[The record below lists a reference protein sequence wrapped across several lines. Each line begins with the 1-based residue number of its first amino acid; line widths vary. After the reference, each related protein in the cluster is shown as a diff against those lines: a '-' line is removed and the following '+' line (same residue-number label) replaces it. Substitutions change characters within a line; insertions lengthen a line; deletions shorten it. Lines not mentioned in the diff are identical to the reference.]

1 MNLQLR
7 LQLFTIIVPLRP
19 SYYEQE
25 KRGFMPR
32 KTMLL
37 LVLSALLLTMC
48 RFYSQSERVTPLEG
62 LSCQG
67 YKDYFEQ
74 GLRISSGLECYYT
87 CPNGVIAGPL
97 DFEAD
102 PALSFSKSDLN
113 RMHCS
118 ADSQS
123 TRTAPSVSPS
133 PTLAA
138 SPTQAASPTLSSIA
152 NAEASPTAIVTTASQ
167 PSLLT
172 GQVTM
177 CDTGVRLIS
186 FRIVIPAPDITGKT
200 LAVQISNQE
209 TSCAINA
216 TNPSLLTCTIPP
228 SVVFPAR
235 VVASLDGAIV
245 NDFIYDGLGC
255 AELSPP
261 LATTTP

>member
-7 LQLFTIIVPLRP
+7 LQLFIIIVPLHP
-19 SYYEQE
+19 SYAEQE

-48 RFYSQSERVTPLEG
+48 RFYNQSERVTPVEG
-62 LSCQG
+62 LSCQE

-102 PALSFSKSDLN
+102 PALSFSKGDLD

-123 TRTAPSVSPS
+123 TRTAPSASP
-133 PTLAA
+133 
-138 SPTQAASPTLSSIA
+138 SPTQAASPTLSSLA
-152 NAEASPTAIVTTASQ
+152 TAEASPTAIVTTASQ

-186 FRIVIPAPDITGKT
+186 FRIVLPTPDITGKT
-200 LAVQISNQE
+200 LTVQISNQE

-235 VVASLDGAIV
+235 VVASLDGAVV

-255 AELSPP
+255 AELSTPA
-261 LATTTP
+261 ATTTP